1 MRTIGSDREPVLK
14 ASISTGLVTTTWAKK
29 TISSGTEEL
38 LNHSLIGMEVSPTT
52 GYGEKTVLKLTLT
65 ESGTIRVVVTAD
77 LIFVRRKTP
86 LNTLTL
92 LTTSNSSST
101 IP

>member
-29 TISSGTEEL
+29 IISSGTEEL
-38 LNHSLIGMEVSPTT
+38 LIHSLIGMEVSPTT
-52 GYGEKTVLKLTLT
+52 GVQVKTVLKLTLA

-77 LIFVRRKTP
+77 LIFARSKPP